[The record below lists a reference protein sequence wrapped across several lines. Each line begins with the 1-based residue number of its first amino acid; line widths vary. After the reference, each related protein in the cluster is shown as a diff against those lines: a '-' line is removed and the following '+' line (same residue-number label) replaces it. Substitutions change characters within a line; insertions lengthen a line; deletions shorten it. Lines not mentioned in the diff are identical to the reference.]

1 MFSSLFGDNSKK
13 KPVQRSAPKA
23 NINKSI
29 QTIRS
34 AQETLEKRGTH
45 LEKQIAKL
53 TQSARAKL
61 KKKNKK
67 GAMYDLKRKK
77 MLEKELSGIENKKLT
92 LETQT
97 LALENAQM
105 NESVFHAVKD
115 GVKAIETVN
124 RNVNIDKVEDLMD
137 DMQEMQED
145 QEAINDALGQ
155 PVTDFD
161 EDELL
166 KELEDISDEEEE
178 VVQLGNIPEDQDHLA
193 DLPDAPSKEISP
205 TKQKEKKEDDEL
217 AELESILG

>member
-1 MFSSLFGDNSKK
+1 MFSSLFGGSSKK
-13 KPVQRSAPKA
+13 EPVQRRAPKA
-23 NINKSI
+23 NINKTI
-29 QTIRS
+29 QNIRS
-34 AQETLEKRGTH
+34 TQETLEKRGNH
-45 LEKQIAKL
+45 LEKQIEKL

-77 MLEKELSGIENKKLT
+77 LLEKELSGIENKKLT

-115 GVKAIETVN
+115 GVKAIETVSK
-124 RNVNIDKVEDLMD
+124 NVNVDKVEDLMD
-137 DMQEMQED
+137 NMQELQED

-161 EDELL
+161 DDELL
-166 KELEDISDEEEE
+166 KELEDMTDEEETE
-178 VVQLGNIPEDQDHLA
+178 RLRNIPEDEDHLA

-205 TKQKEKKEDDEL
+205 TKRKKKKEDDEL
-217 AELESILG
+217 AELESMLN

>member
-1 MFSSLFGDNSKK
+1 MFSNLFGSSK
-13 KPVQRSAPKA
+13 KPVKRKAPKA

-29 QTIRS
+29 EKIRS

-53 TQSARAKL
+53 MLSAKLKL

-77 MLEKELSGIENKKLT
+77 LLEKELLGIENKKLT

-105 NESVFHAVKD
+105 NESVFNAVKD
-115 GVKAIETVN
+115 GSEALERVQA
-124 RNVNIDKVEDLMD
+124 NVNIDEVEDLMD
-137 DMQEMQED
+137 NMQEIQED
-145 QEAINDALGQ
+145 QDAINDALGQ

-166 KELEDISDEEEE
+166 KELYEDEDVEE
-178 VVQLGNIPEDQDHLA
+178 LGNISEDEERLS
-193 DLPDAPSKEISP
+193 DLPVAPSKKISP
-205 TKQKEKKEDDEL
+205 SRAKDKKNREDDEL
-217 AELESILG
+217 AELESMLN